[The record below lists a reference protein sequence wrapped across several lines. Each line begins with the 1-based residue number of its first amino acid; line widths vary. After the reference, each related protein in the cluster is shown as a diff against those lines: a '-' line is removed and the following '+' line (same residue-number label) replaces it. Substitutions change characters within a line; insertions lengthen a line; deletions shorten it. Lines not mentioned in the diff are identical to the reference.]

1 MAAGVIG
8 AISAEDLLL
17 RIPRAGF
24 SVDIFRSRSP
34 TPADAPRSI
43 DPFLMALI
51 RLKSQVH
58 RLWKCSSL
66 IHVVLVEHFN

>member
-34 TPADAPRSI
+34 TPVVAPRSI

-51 RLKSQVH
+51 RLKSKIH
-58 RLWKCSSL
+58 SLWKCSSL
-66 IHVVLVEHFN
+66 IHVALVEHFN